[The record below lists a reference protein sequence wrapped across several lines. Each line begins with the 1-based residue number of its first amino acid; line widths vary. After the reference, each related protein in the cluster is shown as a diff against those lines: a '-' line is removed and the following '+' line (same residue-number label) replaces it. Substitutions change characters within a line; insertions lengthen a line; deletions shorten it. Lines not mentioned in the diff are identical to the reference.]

1 MNILS
6 ELNTDAAYRVTP
18 EQAESLS
25 QQEQRFFAEYCY
37 LEIIPQYNSIKKDYG
52 LEVLYSA
59 KMIGADK
66 AFPFFKGVDDPATDS
81 EGYALGQDWP
91 FNLPLHPAVDEMYK
105 TKEDK
110 VYYETVTSTVNGVE
124 YLFGYTPI
132 MRDGDIRC
140 HICCSYVMTARI
152 VRDLR
157 AIEWVNIFIMIAA
170 SGLLLLL
177 LYSTVLKNLSFVQRT
192 VREYCATKDSR
203 AVVDSLKQ
211 VTTMNEVGQ
220 LAEDFSEMAVELDR
234 YTGEMVQL
242 TAERER
248 IGTELS
254 LATSIQ
260 TGMLPN
266 LFPAFPDRTE
276 FDIYASMDPAKEV
289 GGDFYDFFLIDDDH
303 LALVIADVS
312 GKGVPASLFMMSTKI
327 LINDHA
333 LMGGT
338 PAEILRRVNGLV
350 CANNEADMFVT
361 VWLGILELS
370 TGKLTAANVG
380 HEYPMLKTDGKFEIL
395 KDKHGMPIGAF
406 EMSKYR
412 DYELT
417 LKKGDK
423 LFVYTDGVAEA
434 ADADNQFFGAE
445 RTLEVLN
452 AAPDASPK
460 EMLTNVRQAVDRFV
474 KDAPQFDDLTMLG
487 LTYFG
492 K

>member
-1 MNILS
+1 MT
-6 ELNTDAAYRVTP
+6 ELN
-18 EQAESLS
+18 
-25 QQEQRFFAEYCY
+25 
-37 LEIIPQYNSIKKDYG
+37 
-52 LEVLYSA
+52 
-59 KMIGADK
+59 
-66 AFPFFKGVDDPATDS
+66 
-81 EGYALGQDWP
+81 
-91 FNLPLHPAVDEMYK
+91 
-105 TKEDK
+105 
-110 VYYETVTSTVNGVE
+110 
-124 YLFGYTPI
+124 
-132 MRDGDIRC
+132 
-140 HICCSYVMTARI
+140 ARI

-220 LAEDFSEMAVELDR
+220 LTEDFSEMAVELDR

-370 TGKLTAANVG
+370 TGKLTAANAG

-417 LKKGDK
+417 LK
-423 LFVYTDGVAEA
+423 
-434 ADADNQFFGAE
+434 
-445 RTLEVLN
+445 
-452 AAPDASPK
+452 
-460 EMLTNVRQAVDRFV
+460 
-474 KDAPQFDDLTMLG
+474 
-487 LTYFG
+487 
-492 K
+492 